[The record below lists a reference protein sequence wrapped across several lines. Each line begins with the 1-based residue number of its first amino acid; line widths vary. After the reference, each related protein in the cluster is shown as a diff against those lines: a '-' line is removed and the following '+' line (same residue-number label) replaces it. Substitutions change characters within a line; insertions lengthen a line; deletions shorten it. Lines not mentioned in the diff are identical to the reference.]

1 MSYQGGHVH
10 LRSERPYLRNL
21 DPAQY
26 MCHDPERGVHV
37 IRLFD
42 DCTHMHTRCE
52 VVCERLRA
60 TILACTCII
69 CCSIAAPLPESSGPR
84 IEHCCF
90 QESPYY
96 NVLALYMS
104 NSECACVSCVSQC
117 TYVCSFDPTR
127 PSAISPLVH
136 GCCTG

>member
-52 VVCERLRA
+52 VCLRA
-60 TILACTCII
+60 IESDDPCMHMYYLLFHSRSLARELRT
-69 CCSIAAPLPESSGPR
+69 
-84 IEHCCF
+84 
-90 QESPYY
+90 
-96 NVLALYMS
+96 
-104 NSECACVSCVSQC
+104 
-117 TYVCSFDPTR
+117 
-127 PSAISPLVH
+127 
-136 GCCTG
+136 